1 MTNPKT
7 RKIRLDCL
15 LVDRG
20 LAESRQRA
28 KALILAGAVLVG
40 DRPAD
45 KAGSAVPVDA
55 EIRIRGE
62 ENPYVSRGG
71 LKLRGALETFG
82 LSVRGLIALD
92 VGASTGGF
100 TDCLLQAEATKVYA
114 IDVGYGQLAWK
125 LREDPRVVCIERT
138 NIRHYDGE
146 GITDGIDIA
155 VIDASFISLR
165 FVIPPVLKLI
175 GNGAIVLALI
185 KPQFEVKRNEVGKR
199 GVVRDPALHERV
211 LAETVSFCRDLGLD
225 VLKSCASPLTGPAG
239 NREFF
244 IYLKKP
250 PEGEIAGDT
259 GETRWP

>member
-1 MTNPKT
+1 MTNTKT
-7 RKIRLDCL
+7 PKIRLDCA
-15 LVDRG
+15 LVARG

-28 KALILAGAVLVG
+28 QALILAGAVLVG

-45 KAGSAVPVDA
+45 KAGSLVAQDA

-71 LKLRGALETFG
+71 LKLRGALDFFA
-82 LSVRGLIALD
+82 LSVEGLVALD

-100 TDCLLQAEATKVYA
+100 TDCLLQAGAAKVYA
-114 IDVGYGQLAWK
+114 LDVGYGQLAWK

-138 NIRHYDGE
+138 NIRHYDGRD
-146 GITDGIDIA
+146 ITDGIGIA

-165 FVIPPVLKLI
+165 LVIPPVLALI
-175 GNGAIVLALI
+175 EEGAIILALV
-185 KPQFEVKRNEVGKR
+185 KPQFEVGKDEVGKR

-211 LAETVSFCRDLGLD
+211 VEETASYCRELGLE
-225 VLKSCASPLTGPAG
+225 VLESCSSPLTGPAG

-244 IYLKKP
+244 LHLRKHRR
-250 PEGEIAGDT
+250 EREEAS
-259 GETRWP
+259 